1 MPGPAASSLRDPHPM
16 PTQRL
21 DGRAPGQIRP
31 LSFQR
36 RWLPNV
42 PGSVLVASGGTRV
55 LCTALV
61 EEGVPSFLL
70 NSDQGW
76 LTAEY
81 SMLPAS
87 TVERRARERGGRTD
101 GRAVEIQRLV
111 GRALRAVVNRR
122 SYPGRT
128 AWVDCDVLAAD
139 GGTRTAAINGAYVAL
154 HDAFAALKAGGG
166 LRSWPLTDSVRAIS
180 IAQVDGELLADPT
193 YYEDS
198 QAEVDL
204 NLVMTGSGRLIEVSG
219 GAERGT
225 FSLEQLHALLELGQE
240 GLARVGAAQEAAL
253 AP

>member
-1 MPGPAASSLRDPHPM
+1 MPL
-16 PTQRL
+16 QRL

-31 LSFQR
+31 LTFQR
-36 RWLPNV
+36 HWLPNV
-42 PGSVLVASGGTRV
+42 PGSVLVTAGGTRV
-55 LCTALV
+55 LCTAVV
-61 EEGVPSFLL
+61 EEGVPGFLI

-87 TVERRARERGGRTD
+87 TAERRARDRAGRTD
-101 GRAVEIQRLV
+101 GRAIEIQRLV

-122 SYPGRT
+122 AYPGRT

-154 HDAFAALKAGGG
+154 HDAFAALKAGGA
-166 LRSWPLTDSVRAIS
+166 LRSWPLVDSVRAVS
-180 IAQVDGELLADPT
+180 VAVLDGELAVDPS

-204 NLVMTGSGRLIEVSG
+204 NLVMTGSGKLVEVSG

-225 FSLEQLHALLELGQE
+225 FSLEQLQALIELGQE
-240 GLARVGAAQEAAL
+240 GLARVGAAQEQAL

>member
-1 MPGPAASSLRDPHPM
+1 MPL
-16 PTQRL
+16 QRL
-21 DGRAPGQIRP
+21 DGRTPGQLRP

-36 RWLPNV
+36 HWLPNV
-42 PGSVLVASGGTRV
+42 PGSVLVEAGGTRV
-55 LCTALV
+55 LCTAIV
-61 EEGVPSFLL
+61 EEGVPPFLV

-87 TVERRARERGGRTD
+87 TGERRGRDRAGKTD

-111 GRALRAVVNRR
+111 GRSLRAVVNRKA
-122 SYPGRT
+122 YPGRT

-154 HDAFAALKAGGG
+154 HDAFSTLKAGGA
-166 LRSWPLTDSVRAIS
+166 LRAWPLLDSVRAVS
-180 IAQVDGELLADPT
+180 IGLIEGELAADLT

-204 NLVMTGSGRLIEVSG
+204 NLVMTGAGRLIEVSG

-225 FSLEQLHALLELGQE
+225 FTLTQLHALIEMGQE
-240 GLARVGAAQEAAL
+240 ALARVGAAQEAAL
-253 AP
+253 AR

>member
-1 MPGPAASSLRDPHPM
+1 MPS
-16 PTQRL
+16 QRL
-21 DGRAPGQIRP
+21 DGRSPGQIRP
-31 LSFQR
+31 LTFQR
-36 RWLPNV
+36 HWLPNV
-42 PGSVLVASGGTRV
+42 PGSVLVAAGGTRV
-55 LCTALV
+55 LCTAVV
-61 EEGVPSFLL
+61 EDGVPSFLM

-81 SMLPAS
+81 AMLPAS
-87 TVERRARERGGRTD
+87 TAERRGRDRAGRTD

-122 SYPGRT
+122 AYPGRT

-154 HDAFAALKAGGG
+154 HDAFAALKAGGA
-166 LRSWPLTDSVRAIS
+166 LRSWPLSDSVRAIS
-180 IAQVDGELLADPT
+180 IALIEGELCADPT

-204 NLVMTGSGRLIEVSG
+204 NLVMTGGGRLIEVSG

-225 FSLEQLHALLELGQE
+225 FSLEQMQALIELGQE

-253 AP
+253 AQ